1 MQRSLLLLLGLAC
14 LMAGCITIPPVDPP
28 KVQISPDLK
37 AGRTVFFKPTCRG
50 AGGCPSSF
58 TSTLVGKLTSELEFK
73 GYQFIVG
80 EVGVGQ
86 RAGCR
91 MARRRQKAG
100 GQVTG
105 DSPFGDYW
113 IQAGGMT
120 EQVLTYEDLPPAGKR
135 ALLEEARAD
144 GVLVLNIL
152 VGEDA
157 EADNFMYEIRA
168 FEVTARYTMGP
179 DEAPG
184 WVARCGAFGE
194 NRKVLGSPGVT
205 YAQAADKIA
214 RCLVAQLEK

>member
-1 MQRSLLLLLGLAC
+1 MQKSCLLPLLALVS
-14 LMAGCITIPPVDPP
+14 LMASCITIPTVDPP
-28 KVQISPDLK
+28 RVQISPELK
-37 AGRTVFFKPTCRG
+37 VGRTVIFKPTCRG
-50 AGGCPSSF
+50 AGGCPNSF
-58 TSTLVGKLTSELEFK
+58 SSTLVGRLTSELEFK

-80 EVGVGQ
+80 EELF
-86 RAGCR
+86 AE
-91 MARRRQKAG
+91 ARRRQKAG

-113 IQAGGMT
+113 IKAGGMT

-135 ALLEEARAD
+135 ALLEEAKAD

-157 EADNFMYEIRA
+157 EPESFMYEIRA

-179 DEAPG
+179 EEAPG
-184 WVARCGAFGE
+184 WVARCGAYAE
-194 NRKVLGSPGVT
+194 NRKVVGSPGVT

-214 RCLVAQLEK
+214 RCLVSQLEQ

>member
-1 MQRSLLLLLGLAC
+1 MNPTRALLLSLLALSFAVP
-14 LMAGCITIPPVDPP
+14 GCITVPTVDPP
-28 KVQISPDLK
+28 RVQISPNVK
-37 AGRTVFFKPTCRG
+37 PGRTVIFKPICRG
-50 AGGCPSSF
+50 SGGCPSDF
-58 TSTLVGKLTSELEFK
+58 TSTLVGRMTSELEFQ
-73 GYQFIVG
+73 GYQFIIG
-80 EVGVGQ
+80 EELF
-86 RAGCR
+86 AE
-91 MARRRQKAG
+91 ARRRQKAG
-100 GQVTG
+100 GQVSG

-113 IQAGGMT
+113 IKAGGMT

-157 EADNFMYEIRA
+157 EPESFMYEIRS

-179 DEAPG
+179 DEEPG

-205 YAQAADKIA
+205 YAQAADKVA
-214 RCLVAQLEK
+214 RCLVAQLEQSL